1 MFFVRKMGGPYY
13 PSTPTGTW
21 RKFLE
26 RHPSL
31 PAIRLHDLRHTAA
44 MLLRMQG
51 VDVKS
56 IHERLRHSKLG
67 TTADLYTHI
76 ATEVSRNAADQ
87 LEQFNP
93 KIT

>member
-1 MFFVRKMGGPYY
+1 
-13 PSTPTGTW
+13 
-21 RKFLE
+21 
-26 RHPSL
+26 
-31 PAIRLHDLRHTAA
+31 